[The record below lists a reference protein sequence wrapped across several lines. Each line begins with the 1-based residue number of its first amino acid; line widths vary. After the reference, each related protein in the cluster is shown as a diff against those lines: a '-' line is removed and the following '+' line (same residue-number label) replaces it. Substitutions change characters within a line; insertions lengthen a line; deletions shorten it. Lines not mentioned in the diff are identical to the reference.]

1 MTRLISDSETL
12 SEAPLSFIP
21 IDEETNTPASTD
33 MSED

>member
-21 IDEETNTPASTD
+21 IDECN
-33 MSED
+33 EDIPSNEHDT

>member
-21 IDEETNTPASTD
+21 INDCN
-33 MSED
+33 EDTSSPEHDT